1 MADETPPIP
10 ALLADGSAP
19 ETPSGLLARLAAAKI
34 QATTV
39 SHPPLYTVEQS
50 KALRGQLPGLHIKN
64 LFLRNQ
70 KGAMW
75 LVSCLEDRQID
86 LKHLGERLG
95 AGRFS
100 FGSPERL
107 MSYLGVRPGAVT
119 PFGILNDKGHL
130 VKNYL
135 DGALMGDELVNA
147 HPLVNDQTTG
157 LKGSDLVRFLT
168 EAGHAPAR
176 LDF

>member
-19 ETPSGLLARLAAAKI
+19 ETPHGLLARLAAASI
-34 QATTV
+34 PATTV

-86 LKHLGERLG
+86 LKQLGERLG

-135 DGALMGDELVNA
+135 DSALMGEALVNA

-157 LKGSDLVRFLT
+157 LKGHDLVRFLT
-168 EAGHAPAR
+168 EAGHAPTA